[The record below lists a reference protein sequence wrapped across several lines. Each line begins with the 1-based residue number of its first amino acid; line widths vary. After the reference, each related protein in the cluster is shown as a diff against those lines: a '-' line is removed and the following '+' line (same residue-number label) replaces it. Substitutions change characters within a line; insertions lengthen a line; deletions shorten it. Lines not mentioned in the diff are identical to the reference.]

1 MAQSAAS
8 SPARVASRIHL
19 LVFLAGR
26 VQQVLLCLLLRACAV
41 LPHQELLRKHGLM
54 SAYTQKLAAGT
65 LDHTADAGRKGA
77 VHTGTT
83 SCMARVAAGLCCCTP
98 QQAAVDAGA
107 ADASSVYRKLQ
118 SSRDAGPLRTVF
130 SPVALLLLLAYTAA
144 TVFYL
149 YTRAVRIPDLGPQ
162 WW

>member
-1 MAQSAAS
+1 
-8 SPARVASRIHL
+8 
-19 LVFLAGR
+19 
-26 VQQVLLCLLLRACAV
+26 
-41 LPHQELLRKHGLM
+41 M
-54 SAYTQKLAAGT
+54 SAYTQKLAAST
-65 LDHTADAGRKGA
+65 LDHTADTGRKGA
-77 VHTGTT
+77 VHTRMTN
-83 SCMARVAAGLCCCTP
+83 CMARVAAGLCSCLCCCTP
-98 QQAAVDAGA
+98 QQAAVDADA

-118 SSRDAGPLRTVF
+118 SARDAGPLRTVF